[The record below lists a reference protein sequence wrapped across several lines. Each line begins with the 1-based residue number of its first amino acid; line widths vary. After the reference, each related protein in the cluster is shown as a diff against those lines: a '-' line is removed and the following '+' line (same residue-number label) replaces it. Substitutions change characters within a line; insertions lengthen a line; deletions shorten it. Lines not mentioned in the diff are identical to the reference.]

1 MSIKRTYIRVIV
13 EVLTYYKLLMLNPY
27 ETLLRM
33 NEYILDS
40 SVGI

>member
-1 MSIKRTYIRVIV
+1 MSIKGTHIRVIV
-13 EVLTYYKLLMLNPY
+13 KVLTYYKLLMLNAY
-27 ETLLRM
+27 EMLLRM